1 MQAIINQ
8 IVILGILAICGTLA
22 YRLEVIKDSAKEVI
36 EKLVFYITL
45 PLLIITKLSTLELTS
60 EILRNGGFV
69 IVGSYIV
76 FSIQIG
82 IGKLGAKLFKL
93 DDPKYVIHELHS
105 FLGNIVFLGFPLL
118 DAIYPGGEAILY
130 AALYQ
135 LAMNSILW
143 TYGVFRL
150 NPAAHEKGLKSLNKL
165 LNPNTIA
172 LVIGLLLIL
181 FRIKLPEVIHLSL
194 GNLGGTSL
202 YLAMIYIGILLGQIK
217 VKEMINT

>member
-150 NPAAHEKGLKSLNKL
+150 NPAAHEK
-165 LNPNTIA
+165 A
-172 LVIGLLLIL
+172 
-181 FRIKLPEVIHLSL
+181 
-194 GNLGGTSL
+194 
-202 YLAMIYIGILLGQIK
+202 
-217 VKEMINT
+217 